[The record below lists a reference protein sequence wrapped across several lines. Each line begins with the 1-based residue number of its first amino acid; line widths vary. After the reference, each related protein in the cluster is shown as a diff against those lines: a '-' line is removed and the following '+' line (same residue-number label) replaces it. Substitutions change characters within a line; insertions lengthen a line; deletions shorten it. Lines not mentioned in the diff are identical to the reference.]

1 MMKIQNNTTLIFIKH
16 LNNMISMNSIS
27 IVSKLTE
34 QQVMKLQEIGF
45 NSRDCLRKFL
55 REEFDIEFTT
65 EVWRDNSTLLN
76 GIFTRFKEVVSDN
89 LWLPEDEAHG
99 AETPEDAFLMSMD
112 GIIDYCVDL
121 YNESNVMEMRY
132 IKYLTY

>member
-1 MMKIQNNTTLIFIKH
+1 
-16 LNNMISMNSIS
+16 MISMNSIS

-45 NSRDCLRKFL
+45 NSKECLRQFL

-65 EVWRDNSTLLN
+65 EAWRDNSTLLN

-99 AETPEDAFLMSMD
+99 AETPEDAFVMSMD

>member
-1 MMKIQNNTTLIFIKH
+1 
-16 LNNMISMNSIS
+16 MNSIS

-45 NSRDCLRKFL
+45 NSRDCLRQFL

-65 EVWRDNSTLLN
+65 EAWRDNSTLLN

-99 AETPEDAFLMSMD
+99 AETPEDAFVMSMD
-112 GIIDYCVDL
+112 GIIDYCIDL
-121 YNESNVMEMRY
+121 HNQSNMMAMRY